1 MTSRLRS
8 FGLFILLFCA
18 FGVSAAQAHN
28 LNVFAI
34 STGDTI
40 EGYVYFTGG
49 TRARAAEI
57 ELHAD
62 DGAVV
67 AAARTD
73 QNGAFAIRV
82 SHRTPYVVQAN
93 TGDGHIATFTLTE
106 DEFSENLPPAKNAS
120 DITASFVTDNTP
132 DAAVA
137 PTKTSPSSS
146 ATAPIGLK
154 ALTREEL
161 TSLINH
167 AVARQIGP
175 LREEVNA
182 YRNDVRMSD
191 IMGGIGVIIGIFGIL
206 AWVRAR
212 KQTSV

>member
-1 MTSRLRS
+1 MVRANYPFVSSAIEIAFILNRLACPHDKS
-8 FGLFILLFCA
+8 FAQFWSFILLFCA

-62 DGAVV
+62 DGTVV

-120 DITASFVTDNTP
+120 DITARFVNDNTP

-137 PTKTSPSSS
+137 PTMTTPSSS

-154 ALTREEL
+154 GPD
-161 TSLINH
+161 
-167 AVARQIGP
+167 ARRIDQLDQSCRRTTDR
-175 LREEVNA
+175 LR
-182 YRNDVRMSD
+182 
-191 IMGGIGVIIGIFGIL
+191 F
-206 AWVRAR
+206 AR
-212 KQTSV
+212 K